1 MSKKKIAAIVMSI
14 IFIISGI
21 IPLTIGIIRKNN
33 SHTENLPVLDR
44 FNLSEEDVGKEFRG
58 TLAAMPFLTE
68 QTDKGSLYLMCYEL
82 DENDEN
88 SEFIFLG
95 FDVPDSSELAFNTA
109 LNKDVFDDSDF
120 YGTLLKCDAEMTEK
134 FNKTIADYFHNEVA
148 PIYEKLEM
156 NISEEQLNE
165 EIKTSQNAISPYYI
179 KVGDIRNEKLLIAIG
194 SALLAIGLFTLLT
207 ALFRKKF
214 LIAFFAAILLGI
226 IILLISISGKLM
238 TIFSTAKIDDGL
250 YKMTCKYDCKI
261 DELIDADID
270 TIEDYINWIIKEVA
284 YGLPIEVD
292 PDNFGC
298 AAFTAASPDGQRL
311 FGRNYDYLDTDTLV
325 VYSEPKDGYASYG
338 VADLAFFD
346 INTEGGMDID
356 SPTAKLFSLA
366 APYACV
372 DGINEKGVGIGI
384 LQLSTPEI
392 HQDNGKKDFIP
403 IMAIRVILDTCASV
417 DEAIEYLESYDYHS
431 FLGDSFHL
439 YITDKTG
446 LSVVVE
452 WDDEGMFI
460 VEDTGCTND
469 VLCEEN
475 EYYESDWE
483 CWRYDT
489 IKERLADKENILTA
503 DEAMQ
508 LTDDIH
514 QKNTEWSCVYNL
526 DDFTFDICLDGK
538 YDKKY
543 TFTKEDFE

>member
-1 MSKKKIAAIVMSI
+1 MSKKKITAIVISI
-14 IFIISGI
+14 IIIISGI
-21 IPLTIGIIRKNN
+21 IPLTIGIIKEKNN
-33 SHTENLPVLDR
+33 QIEKLPVLDQ
-44 FNLSEEDVGKEFRG
+44 FNISEEDVGKEFRG
-58 TLAAMPFLTE
+58 TLEAILFPTE
-68 QTDKGSLYLMCYEL
+68 QTDNGSLYLMCYAVN
-82 DENDEN
+82 ENDEN

-120 YGTLLKCDAEMTEK
+120 CGTLLKCDAEMTEK

-148 PIYEKLEM
+148 PVYEKLEM

-165 EIKTSQNAISPYYI
+165 EIKASQNAISPYYV
-179 KVGDIRNEKLLIAIG
+179 KLGDIRNGRLLIAGG
-194 SALLAIGLFTLLT
+194 STLLAVGAFILLT

-214 LIAFFAAILLGI
+214 LIAFLAAVLLGI
-226 IILLISISGKLM
+226 IILIISISGKIKAIS
-238 TIFSTAKIDDGL
+238 TITKIDDGL

-261 DELIDADID
+261 DKLIDADID

-298 AAFTAASPDGQRL
+298 AAFTAASPDGQYL
-311 FGRNYDYLDTDTLV
+311 FGRNYDYYDTDALV

-338 VADLAFFD
+338 IADLAFFD
-346 INTEGGMDID
+346 INTEGGMNID

-384 LQLSTPEI
+384 LQLRTPEI
-392 HQDNGKKDFIP
+392 HQDNGKKDFMP

-446 LSVVVE
+446 RSVVVE
-452 WDDEGMFI
+452 WDNDEMFI

-469 VLCEEN
+469 VLCEKH
-475 EYYESDWE
+475 EYYESDWK
-483 CWRYDT
+483 CKRYDI
-489 IKERLADKENILTA
+489 IKSRLAEKNNVLNA

-508 LTDDIH
+508 LTDDAK
-514 QKNTEWSCVYNL
+514 QKNTEWSCVYKL
-526 DDFTFDICLDGK
+526 DEFAFDICLDGN

-543 TFTKEDFE
+543 TFTRKDFE

>member
-1 MSKKKIAAIVMSI
+1 MSKKKITAIVISI
-14 IFIISGI
+14 IIIISGI
-21 IPLTIGIIRKNN
+21 IPLIIGIIREKNN
-33 SHTENLPVLDR
+33 QMGNLPVLDH
-44 FNLSEEDVGKEFRG
+44 FNISEEDVGKEFCG

-88 SEFIFLG
+88 SDFVFLG
-95 FDVPDSSELAFNTA
+95 FEVPDSSELAFNTA

-120 YGTLLKCDAEMTEK
+120 CGTLLKCDAEMTEK

-148 PIYEKLEM
+148 PVYEKLEM

-165 EIKTSQNAISPYYI
+165 EIKANQNAISPYYV
-179 KVGDIRNEKLLIAIG
+179 KLGDIRNGKKLIAVG
-194 SALLAIGLFTLLT
+194 SALLVIGLFTLLT

-214 LIAFFAAILLGI
+214 LIAFLAAVILGI
-226 IILLISISGKLM
+226 IILIISISGKIM
-238 TIFSTAKIDDGL
+238 TISSTEKIDDGL

-261 DELIDADID
+261 DELMDADID
-270 TIEDYINWIIKEVA
+270 TIEDYINWIIKENM
-284 YGLPIEVD
+284 YGIPLKVD
-292 PDNFGC
+292 PDNFAC
-298 AAFTAASPDGQRL
+298 SAFTATSPEGQRL
-311 FGRNYDYLDTDTLV
+311 FGRNYDYYDTDALV

-338 VADLAFFD
+338 IVDLAFYG
-346 INTEGGMDID
+346 INTENGID
-356 SPTAKLFSLA
+356 ADSSLAKLYMLS
-366 APYACV
+366 APYICM

-384 LQLSTPEI
+384 LQLRTPEI
-392 HQDNGKKDFIP
+392 HQDNGKKDFMP

-439 YITDKTG
+439 YITDRTG
-446 LSVVVE
+446 RSVVVE
-452 WDDEGMFI
+452 WDNDEMFI
-460 VEDTGCTND
+460 VEDTGCTNEI
-469 VLCEEN
+469 LCEKH
-475 EYYESDWE
+475 EYYESDWD
-483 CWRYDT
+483 CNRYAI
-489 IKERLADKENILTA
+489 IKSRLNNKNNILNA

-526 DDFTFDICLDGK
+526 DDFAFDICLDGN

-543 TFTKEDFE
+543 TFTREDFE

>member
-1 MSKKKIAAIVMSI
+1 MSKKKITAIVISI

-21 IPLTIGIIRKNN
+21 ITLTIGIIRENN
-33 SHTENLPVLDR
+33 SRTENPPVLDQ
-44 FNLSEEDVGKEFRG
+44 FNISEEDVGKEFRG

-68 QTDKGSLYLMCYEL
+68 QTDKGLLYLMCYVE

-88 SEFIFLG
+88 SDFVFLG
-95 FDVPDSSELAFNTA
+95 FEVPDSSELAFNTA

-120 YGTLLKCDAEMTEK
+120 CGTLLKCDAEMTEK
-134 FNKTIADYFHNEVA
+134 FNKTIADYFHNEIA
-148 PIYEKLEM
+148 PVYEKLEM

-165 EIKTSQNAISPYYI
+165 EIKTSQNAISPYYV
-179 KVGDIRNEKLLIAIG
+179 KLGDIRNGKKLIAVG
-194 SALLAIGLFTLLT
+194 SALLVIGLFTLLT

-214 LIAFFAAILLGI
+214 LIAFLAAVILGI
-226 IILLISISGKLM
+226 IILIISISGKIM
-238 TIFSTAKIDDGL
+238 TISSTEKIDDGL

-261 DELIDADID
+261 DELMDADID

-292 PDNFGC
+292 PSNFGC

-311 FGRNYDYLDTDTLV
+311 FGRNYDYDETDTLV
-325 VYSEPKDGYASYG
+325 IYTDPKNGYASYG

-346 INTEGGMDID
+346 INTKGGMDIN
-356 SPTAKLFSLA
+356 SPKAKLLSLA

-384 LQLSTPEI
+384 LQLRTPEI
-392 HQDNGKKDFIP
+392 HQDNGKKDFMP

-446 LSVVVE
+446 RSVIVE
-452 WDDEGMFI
+452 WDNDEMFI
-460 VEDTGCTND
+460 VEDTGCTNEI
-469 VLCEEN
+469 LCEKH
-475 EYYESDWE
+475 EYYESDWD
-483 CWRYDT
+483 CNRYAI
-489 IKERLADKENILTA
+489 IKSRLNNKNNILNA

-526 DDFTFDICLDGK
+526 DDFAFDICLDGN

-543 TFTKEDFE
+543 TFSREDFE

>member
-1 MSKKKIAAIVMSI
+1 
-14 IFIISGI
+14 
-21 IPLTIGIIRKNN
+21 
-33 SHTENLPVLDR
+33 
-44 FNLSEEDVGKEFRG
+44 
-58 TLAAMPFLTE
+58 
-68 QTDKGSLYLMCYEL
+68 
-82 DENDEN
+82 
-88 SEFIFLG
+88 
-95 FDVPDSSELAFNTA
+95 
-109 LNKDVFDDSDF
+109 
-120 YGTLLKCDAEMTEK
+120 
-134 FNKTIADYFHNEVA
+134 
-148 PIYEKLEM
+148 
-156 NISEEQLNE
+156 
-165 EIKTSQNAISPYYI
+165 
-179 KVGDIRNEKLLIAIG
+179 
-194 SALLAIGLFTLLT
+194 
-207 ALFRKKF
+207 
-214 LIAFFAAILLGI
+214 
-226 IILLISISGKLM
+226 M
-238 TIFSTAKIDDGL
+238 TISSTAKIDDGL

-261 DELIDADID
+261 DKLIDADID

-292 PDNFGC
+292 PDNFSC
-298 AAFTAASPDGQRL
+298 AAFTAASPDEQHI
-311 FGRNYDYLDTDTLV
+311 FGRNYDYDETDTLV
-325 VYSEPKDGYASYG
+325 IYTDPKNGYASYG

-346 INTEGGMDID
+346 INTEDGMDID

-392 HQDNGKKDFIP
+392 HQDNGKKDFMP

-431 FLGDSFHL
+431 FIGDSFHL

-446 LSVVVE
+446 HSVVVE
-452 WDDEGMFI
+452 WDDDEMFI

-475 EYYESDWE
+475 DYYESDWE

-489 IKERLADKENILTA
+489 IKERLAEKYNILNA

-514 QKNTEWSCVYNL
+514 QKDTEWSCVYNL
-526 DDFTFDICLDGK
+526 DDFTFDICLDGN